1 MSNGGLGLNDN
12 YQHQPVTTS
21 YKLIEFFRRA
31 TKCDYNEKENKP
43 DVDNNSARDSTEFME
58 IEKQNE
64 FEEKSKIETK
74 KRNQSQN
81 RKKNDS
87 TNSNLSLSDK
97 IFFNE
102 NDIQKEKNEEIQTK
116 KIKFLIINEINTKKK
131 KKNKKSLFFPGQKK
145 TKVKNRKKFE
155 SSRQDNDRT
164 KFVRQVFNTYWYG
177 KLPNIFKKNKTNKI
191 KKFPQGFINETA
203 KIQGQDYLDKSI
215 KYFYTE
221 KKLYK
226 STEVESYFNYN
237 INFINKLMEGNE
249 KDDLEK
255 LFDIKY
261 SDLINEY
268 LESKEFQKF
277 IESMKIKDIFEANKF
292 KYFAYNFIN
301 NSQS

>member
-1 MSNGGLGLNDN
+1 MSEVDSGLTNN
-12 YQHQPVTTS
+12 YQQKPVTTS
-21 YKLIEFFRRA
+21 YKLTTFFKNRN
-31 TKCDYNEKENKP
+31 KYDYNENENK
-43 DVDNNSARDSTEFME
+43 NEEENSARDSTDITES
-58 IEKQNE
+58 
-64 FEEKSKIETK
+64 EEKNNFQEKPETKRPNRNLSQKKIE
-74 KRNQSQN
+74 
-81 RKKNDS
+81 S
-87 TNSNLSLSDK
+87 TNSNLCSDEICFNNNNNNIK
-97 IFFNE
+97 KEPKANE
-102 NDIQKEKNEEIQTK
+102 NKEIKFFIVNEKKKEKPI
-116 KIKFLIINEINTKKK
+116 
-131 KKNKKSLFFPGQKK
+131 KKSLFFLGKK
-145 TKVKNRKKFE
+145 KKRNNNRKKFE

>member
-1 MSNGGLGLNDN
+1 MSEVDSGLTNN
-12 YQHQPVTTS
+12 YQQKPVTTS
-21 YKLIEFFRRA
+21 YKLSTFFKNRN
-31 TKCDYNEKENKP
+31 KYDYNENENKNE
-43 DVDNNSARDSTEFME
+43 DENSTRDSTDIIDSKE
-58 IEKQNE
+58 NNN
-64 FEEKSKIETK
+64 FEEKPETK
-74 KRNQSQN
+74 KQN
-81 RKKNDS
+81 R
-87 TNSNLSLSDK
+87 SLSQKK
-97 IFFNE
+97 IESTTSILCSDEICFNNNNNNIKKEPKANE
-102 NDIQKEKNEEIQTK
+102 NKEIKFFIVNEKKKEKHI
-116 KIKFLIINEINTKKK
+116 
-131 KKNKKSLFFPGQKK
+131 KKSLFFLGKK
-145 TKVKNRKKFE
+145 KKRNNNRKKFE

>member
-1 MSNGGLGLNDN
+1 MSEVDSGLTNN
-12 YQHQPVTTS
+12 YQQKPVTTS
-21 YKLIEFFRRA
+21 YKLTTFFKNRN
-31 TKCDYNEKENKP
+31 KYDYNENENK
-43 DVDNNSARDSTEFME
+43 NEEENSARDSTDITES
-58 IEKQNE
+58 
-64 FEEKSKIETK
+64 EEKNNFQEKPETKRPNRNLNQKKIE
-74 KRNQSQN
+74 
-81 RKKNDS
+81 S
-87 TNSNLSLSDK
+87 TNSNLCSDEICFNNNNNIK
-97 IFFNE
+97 KEPNPNE
-102 NDIQKEKNEEIQTK
+102 NKE
-116 KIKFLIINEINTKKK
+116 IKFFIINETKKVK
-131 KKNKKSLFFPGQKK
+131 PVKKSLFFLGQKK
-145 TKVKNRKKFE
+145 KRNKNRKKFE

-203 KIQGQDYLDKSI
+203 KIRGQDYLDKSI
-215 KYFYTE
+215 KYFYSE

-226 STEVESYFNYN
+226 QTELESYFNYN

-261 SDLINEY
+261 TDLINEY

-277 IESMKIKDIFEANKF
+277 IESMKRKDIFEANKF
-292 KYFAYNFIN
+292 KYFAENFIN

>member
-1 MSNGGLGLNDN
+1 MSEVDSGLTNN
-12 YQHQPVTTS
+12 YQQKPVTTS
-21 YKLIEFFRRA
+21 YKLSTFFKNRN
-31 TKCDYNEKENKP
+31 KYDYNENENKNE
-43 DVDNNSARDSTEFME
+43 DENSTRDSTDIIDSKE
-58 IEKQNE
+58 NNN
-64 FEEKSKIETK
+64 FEEKPETK
-74 KRNQSQN
+74 KQN
-81 RKKNDS
+81 R
-87 TNSNLSLSDK
+87 SLSQKK
-97 IFFNE
+97 IESTTSILCSDEICFNNNNNNIKKEPKANE
-102 NDIQKEKNEEIQTK
+102 NKEIKFFIVNEKKKEKPI
-116 KIKFLIINEINTKKK
+116 
-131 KKNKKSLFFPGQKK
+131 KKSLFFLGKK
-145 TKVKNRKKFE
+145 KKRNNNRKKFE

>member
-1 MSNGGLGLNDN
+1 MSEVDSGLTNN
-12 YQHQPVTTS
+12 YQQKPVTTS
-21 YKLIEFFRRA
+21 YKLSTFFKNRN
-31 TKCDYNEKENKP
+31 KYDYNENENKNE
-43 DVDNNSARDSTEFME
+43 DENSTRDSTDIIDSKE
-58 IEKQNE
+58 NNN
-64 FEEKSKIETK
+64 FEEKPETK
-74 KRNQSQN
+74 KQN
-81 RKKNDS
+81 R
-87 TNSNLSLSDK
+87 SLSQKK
-97 IFFNE
+97 IESTTSILCSDEICFNNNNNIKKE
-102 NDIQKEKNEEIQTK
+102 LVNEKKKEKPI
-116 KIKFLIINEINTKKK
+116 
-131 KKNKKSLFFPGQKK
+131 KKSLFFLGKK
-145 TKVKNRKKFE
+145 KKRNNNRKKFE

>member
-1 MSNGGLGLNDN
+1 MSEVDSGLTNN
-12 YQHQPVTTS
+12 YQQKPVTTS
-21 YKLIEFFRRA
+21 YKLTTFFKNRN
-31 TKCDYNEKENKP
+31 KYDYNENENK
-43 DVDNNSARDSTEFME
+43 NEEENSARDSTDITES
-58 IEKQNE
+58 
-64 FEEKSKIETK
+64 EEKNNFQEKPETKRPNRNLRQKKIE
-74 KRNQSQN
+74 
-81 RKKNDS
+81 S
-87 TNSNLSLSDK
+87 TNSNLCSDEICFNNNNIK
-97 IFFNE
+97 KEPNPNE
-102 NDIQKEKNEEIQTK
+102 NKE
-116 KIKFLIINEINTKKK
+116 IKFFIINETKKVK
-131 KKNKKSLFFPGQKK
+131 PVKKSLFFLGQKK
-145 TKVKNRKKFE
+145 KRNKNRKKFE

-203 KIQGQDYLDKSI
+203 KIRGQDYLDKSI
-215 KYFYTE
+215 KYFYSE

-226 STEVESYFNYN
+226 QTELESYFNYN

-261 SDLINEY
+261 TDLINEY

-277 IESMKIKDIFEANKF
+277 IESMKRKDIFEANKF
-292 KYFAYNFIN
+292 KYFAENFIN

>member
-1 MSNGGLGLNDN
+1 MSEVDSGLTNN
-12 YQHQPVTTS
+12 YQQKPVTTS
-21 YKLIEFFRRA
+21 YKLSTFFKNRN
-31 TKCDYNEKENKP
+31 KYDYNENENKNE
-43 DVDNNSARDSTEFME
+43 DENSTRDSTDIIDSKE
-58 IEKQNE
+58 NNN
-64 FEEKSKIETK
+64 FEEKPETK
-74 KRNQSQN
+74 KQN
-81 RKKNDS
+81 R
-87 TNSNLSLSDK
+87 SLSQKK
-97 IFFNE
+97 IESTTSILCSDEICFNNNNNNIKKEPKPNE
-102 NDIQKEKNEEIQTK
+102 NKEIKFFIVNEKKKEKPI
-116 KIKFLIINEINTKKK
+116 
-131 KKNKKSLFFPGQKK
+131 KKSLFFLGKK
-145 TKVKNRKKFE
+145 KKRNNNRKKFE

>member
-1 MSNGGLGLNDN
+1 MSEVDSGLTNN
-12 YQHQPVTTS
+12 YQQKPVTTS
-21 YKLIEFFRRA
+21 YKLSTFFKNRN
-31 TKCDYNEKENKP
+31 KYDYNENENKNE
-43 DVDNNSARDSTEFME
+43 DENSTRDSTDIIDSKE
-58 IEKQNE
+58 NNN
-64 FEEKSKIETK
+64 FEEKPETK
-74 KRNQSQN
+74 KQS
-81 RKKNDS
+81 R
-87 TNSNLSLSDK
+87 SLSQKK
-97 IFFNE
+97 IESTTSILCSDEICFNNNNNIKKEPKANE
-102 NDIQKEKNEEIQTK
+102 NKEIKFFIVNEKKKEKHI
-116 KIKFLIINEINTKKK
+116 
-131 KKNKKSLFFPGQKK
+131 KKSLFFLGKK
-145 TKVKNRKKFE
+145 KKRNNNRKKFE